1 MNDREVFR
9 KNLNDLIF
17 LTKVKQIDIARYAEV
32 SYQTVS
38 AWVKGR
44 GYPRADAMSKLCAF
58 FGVKQ
63 SILTEPHEPM
73 KSREQVLVDTYR
85 SLSADGQDKL
95 MERASEL
102 KKLYPKRS
110 KKNGETEAE
119 V

>member
-9 KNLNDLIF
+9 KNLVDLMH
-17 LTKVKQIDIARYAEV
+17 LTKTKQIDIARYAEV
-32 SYQTVS
+32 SFQTVS

-44 GYPRADAMSKLCAF
+44 GYPRADAMGKLCAF

-63 SILTEPHEPM
+63 SVLTEEHTDE
-73 KSREQVLVDTYR
+73 KTNEDILIDTYR
-85 SLSADGQDKL
+85 SLSVDGQKRL
-95 MERASEL
+95 LERASEL

-110 KKNGETEAE
+110 KKNGETETE